1 MVRVLK
7 KVKRVGVELD
17 LTTTETTRD
26 NFVDNQA
33 VFHNSQT
40 ASLLSDSGLVMY
52 FKEVQKASAGNDR
65 GGK

>member
-52 FKEVQKASAGNDR
+52 KGRWVWKILEAV
-65 GGK
+65 